1 MGHDRSR
8 ILVLCAVT
16 LVASGCASHRAA
28 RSLAPGTA
36 LGGGSLD
43 TCVGLL
49 RRMQVK
55 ASPEPSHRAS
65 TVEAALAARPGWTA
79 AADRAHRAEQKAQQ
93 SAQTRDAG
101 HD

>member
-1 MGHDRSR
+1 
-8 ILVLCAVT
+8 
-16 LVASGCASHRAA
+16 
-28 RSLAPGTA
+28 
-36 LGGGSLD
+36 
-43 TCVGLL
+43 
-49 RRMQVK
+49 MQVK